1 MFKYYKNKSI
11 NTQLRF
17 IMLVCLIISFSS
29 IATLVYNNAAR
40 ILLDSTLSE
49 HESKVEG
56 MAKTIAQQFD
66 AYLHTA
72 QVLESTFEHGY
83 LSGLQFEQTLVEFQQ
98 HQLPDLQLN
107 GHSLINDT
115 DMVDRFTHDTG
126 AIATIF
132 LPEKNDWLRV
142 ATSLKNPS
150 GDRVIGTML
159 GTDHPGYSALSKG
172 ERYYAQVNLFGN
184 RYITYY
190 QPVRD
195 SNSKVAAILFI
206 GVPVEEAAA
215 KLFDNL
221 THVTWGDTGTTTVL
235 DNHTASQGK
244 FLLSNK
250 YSKDDPS
257 IIELTDATGNKV
269 FKSIF
274 EQPSGVIRYQEMDK
288 DNTIHDKYLVFTD
301 VPGWD
306 WKLLGGTYIEEITQ
320 GSRTLLKIIALFS
333 TLVAAATFIVV
344 AVFLNRTVKPIITL
358 TSIMERLGKGEVSLN
373 VQAAEQHS
381 QNEVSRL
388 TNSVASMATRL
399 SQLVNEIRSTSDN
412 VSGQSTSVLKDA
424 NNGLAQADKQQQ
436 QVEQVVTAIEEMAM
450 SAKGVA
456 QQVESIAEN
465 VRQADSST
473 HAGLEIVESVCID
486 VAQLNDQLS
495 RSALAIDQVHGDSES
510 IQSVTKMIDE
520 IAEQTNLLALNAA
533 IEAAR
538 AGEQGRGF
546 AVVADEVRTLA
557 HRTQKSVQD
566 VVNIIGKLKSSTTN
580 AVKLMNQSQD
590 SANSVLNKSQEA
602 GSSLESIAE
611 QVRNIAS
618 QAEMIAATAEE
629 QAQVSQEV
637 AHSASEISD
646 LNTESRQVSATTAQ
660 SAANLQ
666 QQANNLKQ
674 QVDFFH

>member
-1 MFKYYKNKSI
+1 MLKYYKNKSI

-17 IMLVCLIISFSS
+17 IMLICLIISFSS

-40 ILLDSTLSE
+40 ILLESTLNE
-49 HESKVEG
+49 HESKVQG
-56 MAKTIAQQFD
+56 MATTISQQFD
-66 AYLHTA
+66 AYLQTA

-83 LSGLQFEQTLVEFQQ
+83 LSGIEFNSSSIDFQQ
-98 HQLPDLQLN
+98 HQVQDLQLN
-107 GHSLINDT
+107 GLSLINDAT
-115 DMVDRFTHDTG
+115 IVDSFTHDTG

-132 LPEKNDWLRV
+132 LPANNDWLRV
-142 ATSLKNPS
+142 ATSLKNPN
-150 GDRVIGTML
+150 GERVIGTML
-159 GTDHPGYSALSKG
+159 GSDHPGYSALSRG
-172 ERYYAQVNLFGN
+172 ESYYAQVQLFNN

-190 QPVRD
+190 QPIRD
-195 SNSKVAAILFI
+195 HNGQVAAVLFI
-206 GVPVEEAAA
+206 GLPVEEATA
-215 KLFDNL
+215 KLFDSL
-221 THVTWGDTGTTTVL
+221 THVTWGKTGTTTVL
-235 DNHTASQGK
+235 DNHSASQGK
-244 FLLSNK
+244 FLLSNQ
-250 YSKDDPS
+250 YSKDSPS
-257 IIELTDATGNKV
+257 MIELSDVNGNRV

-274 EQPSGVIRYQEMDK
+274 EQSSGIIRFQEMDK
-288 DNTIHDKYLVFTD
+288 NNTIRDKYLVFTD

-306 WKLLGGTYIEEITQ
+306 WKLLGGTYIDEITE

-333 TLVAAATFIVV
+333 ALVAAATFIVV
-344 AVFLNRTVKPIITL
+344 AIFLHRTIKPIINL

-373 VQAAEQHS
+373 VEAADSHS

-388 TNSVASMATRL
+388 TNSVSAMATRL
-399 SQLVNEIRSTSDN
+399 NQLVKEIRSTSDN
-412 VSGQSTSVLKDA
+412 VSGQSSSVLNDA
-424 NNGLAQADKQQQ
+424 NNGLAQSDKQQQ
-436 QVEQVVTAIEEMAM
+436 QVEQMVTAIEEMAM

-465 VRQADSST
+465 VRQANDSTDS
-473 HAGLEIVESVCID
+473 GLNIVEKVCID
-486 VAQLNDQLS
+486 VAQLNDQLA
-495 RSALAIDQVHGDSES
+495 RSAVAIEQVHGDSES

-566 VVNIIGKLKSSTTN
+566 VVDIIAKLKNSTTN

-602 GSSLESIAE
+602 GSSLENIAE

-618 QAEMIAATAEE
+618 QADMIAATAEE

-646 LNTESRQVSATTAQ
+646 LNTESRHVSATTAQ

-666 QQANNLKQ
+666 QQATHLKH